1 MNKILSGILAGL
13 AATIV
18 LSMLMLIKNMMG
30 LMPDVDII
38 NMLAQQ
44 MGAGVLMGWV
54 AHFAIGVLGYGIA
67 YAIIFSGLP
76 FGSHLLHGILTGM
89 AGWLMMMVAL
99 MPMMGAGMFGMSI
112 AGGMLV
118 PVATLMLHIVF
129 GAVLGVV
136 YTKLHNNKST
146 RPSYIHS

>member
-1 MNKILSGILAGL
+1 MNKILCGILAGL

-44 MGAGVLMGWV
+44 MGAGVLMGWI
-54 AHFAIGVLGYGIA
+54 AHFVIGVLGYGVA
-67 YAIIFSGLP
+67 YAIIFSDLP

-89 AGWLMMMVAL
+89 AGWLMMMV
-99 MPMMGAGMFGMSI
+99 AGMFGMSI

-129 GAVLGVV
+129 GAVLGAV